1 MTWNGAALEFARRDA
16 GLTHQEL
23 INELQWTVQP
33 AAISRYESDTRTPSD
48 DQVKE
53 LARFFKVTEEYF
65 TFPESP
71 HGALATEA
79 HMRRQQSERPAVWGR
94 IEAKLGLYRRHLT
107 MLMRS
112 ANVRAAFVVPRV
124 DPIDTTPEEAARYVR
139 AMWRV
144 PVGPVQSMVRLLE
157 AAGCFVIFEDF
168 GTRRIDGMSMWGA
181 SWPVVI
187 VNSSMPPDRIRLT
200 LAHELGHLVMHDGHM
215 SFDPEGDANKFAA
228 EFLMPESTI
237 SPDLRKS
244 RLDLGALADF
254 KMEWRV
260 SMQALFERARAL
272 GYADDDDRRR
282 FYIAMNKRGWK
293 VSEPNGEYCTEPTP
307 RLLGTV
313 LEQMS
318 SGGYAPSDIAS
329 VSGYEELPPLFA
341 VAGRGGLR
349 AV

>member
-1 MTWNGAALEFARRDA
+1 MAWNGAALEFARRDA

-23 INELQWTVQP
+23 IDELGWTVQP

-48 DQVKE
+48 DQMSE
-53 LARFFKVTEEYF
+53 LAKYFSVTEEYF

-79 HMRRQQSERPAVWGR
+79 HMRRQQSERPAIWGR
-94 IEAKLGLYRRHLT
+94 IEAKLVRYRRHLT

-112 ANVRAAFVVPRV
+112 ASFRPMFVVPRI
-124 DPIDTTPEEAARYVR
+124 DPIDTSPEEAARFVR
-139 AMWRV
+139 AMWRM

-157 AAGCFVIFEDF
+157 AAGCFVIFEDL
-168 GTRRIDGMSMWGA
+168 GTRRIDGMSIWGA
-181 SWPVVI
+181 AWPVVI
-187 VNSSMPPDRIRLT
+187 VNSTMPPDRMRLT
-200 LAHELGHLVMHDGHM
+200 LAHELGHLVMHDGYV
-215 SFDPEGDANKFAA
+215 SFDPEVDANKFAA

-237 SPDLRKS
+237 APELRKS

-260 SMQALFERARAL
+260 SMQALFERARSL

-293 VSEPNGEYCTEPTP
+293 VSEPNGEYCTEPSP
-307 RLLGTV
+307 RLLGSV
-313 LEQMS
+313 LEQMA
-318 SGGYAPSDIAS
+318 SGGYDATDIAK
-329 VSGYEELPPLFA
+329 VSGYAELPPPFA
-341 VAGRGGLR
+341 VEGRGGLR
-349 AV
+349 LV